1 MRYHHLTHS
10 NRYNKTETLTPQDM
24 ERFDFLLIGTY
35 SGNLKEIVTTN
46 FTTHHRV
53 MFAIPAYHRIAIR
66 KTSSFPFYYPE
77 IIFKEKVAVLRKK

>member
-1 MRYHHLTHS
+1 
-10 NRYNKTETLTPQDM
+10 YNKTETLTPEDM
-24 ERFDFLLIGTY
+24 ERFDFLMIGTY
-35 SGNLKEIVTTN
+35 SGNLKEIVTAN

-66 KTSSFPFYYPE
+66 KTSTFPFYYPE